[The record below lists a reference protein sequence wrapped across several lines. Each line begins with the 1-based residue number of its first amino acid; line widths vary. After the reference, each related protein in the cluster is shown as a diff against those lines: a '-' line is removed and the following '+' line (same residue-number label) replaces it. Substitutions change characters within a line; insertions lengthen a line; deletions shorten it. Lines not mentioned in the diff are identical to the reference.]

1 MACGGCAQRAGL
13 IGQGVRA
20 VQRGAWQEAAQAA
33 VAVAQSAKVDLGK
46 VAGRVAAAAAA
57 AARRGGW

>member
-13 IGQGVRA
+13 IGQGLRA

-33 VAVAQSAKVDLGK
+33 AATAQSFRVDAARLAAK
-46 VAGRVAAAAAA
+46 AAQAVAAAEAKG
-57 AARRGGW
+57 R

>member
-13 IGQGVRA
+13 IGQGLRA

-33 VAVAQSAKVDLGK
+33 AATAQSFRVDVARLAGK
-46 VAGRVAAAAAA
+46 VAQAAAAV
-57 AARRGGW
+57 RGGGR

>member
-1 MACGGCAQRAGL
+1 MACSGCAQRSGL

-33 VAVAQSAKVDLGK
+33 VATAQSFRADAARL
-46 VAGRVAAAAAA
+46 AARVAEAASAAKG
-57 AARRGGW
+57 RGR